1 MRTPMSNGRKSERL
15 VGLALL
21 GLLLFNYP
29 LLSLFSSE
37 GSVLG
42 IPVLYAYLFAAWTTV
57 IALIAL
63 IVRRS

>member
-1 MRTPMSNGRKSERL
+1 MSNGRKSERL
-15 VGLALL
+15 VALAFL

-37 GSVLG
+37 DRVLG
-42 IPVLYAYLFAAWTTV
+42 IPVLYAYLFAAWTMV

>member
-1 MRTPMSNGRKSERL
+1 MSNGRKSERL
-15 VGLALL
+15 VALAFL

-37 GSVLG
+37 GRVLG
-42 IPVLYAYLFAAWTTV
+42 IPVLYAYLFAAWATV

>member
-1 MRTPMSNGRKSERL
+1 MSNGRKSERL
-15 VGLALL
+15 VAVAFL
-21 GLLLFNYP
+21 GLLLFDYP

-37 GSVLG
+37 GRVLG
-42 IPVLYAYLFAAWTTV
+42 IPVLYAYLFVAWTTV

>member
-1 MRTPMSNGRKSERL
+1 MSNGRKSERL
-15 VGLALL
+15 GALTILGLALL
-21 GLLLFNYP
+21 NYP

-37 GSVLG
+37 GRVLG

>member
-1 MRTPMSNGRKSERL
+1 MSNGRKSERL
-15 VGLALL
+15 VALALL
-21 GLLLFNYP
+21 GLLLLNYP

-37 GSVLG
+37 GRVLG

-63 IVRRS
+63 IVRRN

>member
-1 MRTPMSNGRKSERL
+1 MSNGRKSERL
-15 VGLALL
+15 VALAFL

-37 GSVLG
+37 GRVLG

-63 IVRRS
+63 IVRRN

>member
-1 MRTPMSNGRKSERL
+1 MSNGRKSERL
-15 VGLALL
+15 VALACL
-21 GLLLFNYP
+21 GLLLFEYP

-37 GSVLG
+37 GRVLG
-42 IPVLYAYLFAAWTTV
+42 IPVLFAYLFAAWATV